1 MIKTE
6 ICGTMHYAVF
16 TDIACS
22 NLENSTR
29 RVWKFAD
36 CEKNIYKLREILSYL
51 KVKIWQ
57 VMLMFH
63 VILYNVIKSF
73 APTHAS

>member
-36 CEKNIYKLREILSYL
+36 CEKKYIN
-51 KVKIWQ
+51 
-57 VMLMFH
+57 
-63 VILYNVIKSF
+63 
-73 APTHAS
+73 